1 MRYASRFCGGCST
14 TKLILLAKS
23 GSDRPILVEY
33 TLLKLSEEG
42 RYMLK
47 PDKYAGIPEMTRLIA
62 REAFPQG
69 NIFLTMRDEL
79 RPIFEDEQFCD
90 LYPALGQPAVSPA
103 RLALVTVMQFVENLT
118 DRQAAQAVR
127 ARIDWKYAL
136 GLELSDPGFNYSI
149 LSEFRSRLIEGG
161 AEQLLLEKILEQC
174 EARGLLGGKKK
185 QRTDSTHVMA
195 AIRVLNFFDLVIYT
209 MYLTL

>member
-1 MRYASRFCGGCST
+1 LKTNFYR
-14 TKLILLAKS
+14 KELILLAKS
-23 GSDRPILVEY
+23 GMDSAIEQSILSS
-33 TLLKLSEEG
+33 KLSEES

-47 PDKYAGIPEMTRLIA
+47 PDKDPGIPEMTRLIA

-79 RPIFEDEQFCD
+79 GPIFEDEQFRD

-136 GLELSDPGFNYSI
+136 GLELSDPGFNYSV
-149 LSEFRSRLIEGG
+149 LSEFRSRLIEG
-161 AEQLLLEKILEQC
+161 
-174 EARGLLGGKKK
+174 
-185 QRTDSTHVMA
+185 
-195 AIRVLNFFDLVIYT
+195 LNKP
-209 MYLTL
+209 